1 MKITVKTTGLLGQYL
16 PPGADRDM
24 AEIEVAPDA
33 TPADV
38 IKLLGMPPESPYLVV
53 LNGASVARREHGS
66 RTLSDGDVLA
76 IMPPLRGG

>member
-16 PPGADRDM
+16 PAGTDGDT

-33 TPADV
+33 TPVDV
-38 IKLLGMPPESPYLVV
+38 IKLLDMPPEGTYLVV

-66 RTLSDGDVLA
+66 RVLSEGDVLA

>member
-16 PPGADRDM
+16 PPGADGDM

-38 IKLLGMPPESPYLVV
+38 IKLLDMPPEGTYLVV
-53 LNGASVARREHGS
+53 LNGASVARHEHGS
-66 RTLSDGDVLA
+66 RVLSEGDVLA

>member
-1 MKITVKTTGLLGQYL
+1 MKITVKTTGLLGKFL

-24 AEIEVAPDA
+24 AEIEVAPAA
-33 TPADV
+33 TPVDV
-38 IKLLGMPPESPYLVV
+38 IELLGMPPEGRYLVV

-66 RTLSDGDVLA
+66 RVLSEGDVLA

>member
-16 PPGADRDM
+16 PPGADRDR
-24 AEIEVAPDA
+24 AEIEVAPGA
-33 TPADV
+33 TPVDV
-38 IKLLGMPPESPYLVV
+38 IKFLDMPPEGTYLVV

-66 RTLSDGDVLA
+66 RVLSEGDVLA

>member
-16 PPGADRDM
+16 PAGADGGM
-24 AEIEVAPDA
+24 AEIEVAPGA
-33 TPADV
+33 TPVDV
-38 IKLLGMPPESPYLVV
+38 IKRLGMPQGSYLVV

-66 RTLSDGDVLA
+66 RVLSEGDVLA